1 MLIPQGIGCFWAGV
15 IRIIWEEHL
24 LGQGQGGR
32 SPVWLS
38 RVPGPAATVS
48 RLSHVLSEAGLW
60 RVCASLSFLAQ
71 VSTRAPAPHQ
81 ALSHHCFEQ
90 EPQRDVLCRRA
101 HMLLSEAG
109 GRDKKIIQVATQ
121 AWEKINQGQ
130 KPQSR
135 QSGRAS
141 LRT

>member
-1 MLIPQGIGCFWAGV
+1 MA
-15 IRIIWEEHL
+15 
-24 LGQGQGGR
+24 
-32 SPVWLS
+32 
-38 RVPGPAATVS
+38 VPGPRAC
-48 RLSHVLSEAGLW
+48 SHSFPSQPRAQRGRSLE
-60 RVCASLSFLAQ
+60 SLSFTLLPCT
-71 VSTRAPAPHQ
+71 VSTQAPAPHQ
-81 ALSHHCFEQ
+81 ALSHYCFER

-141 LRT
+141 LRR